1 MRLIIKIF
9 LFLFL
14 TSLALAE
21 IKNKEQTDKISKNL
35 RCLICQGQSIYDSQ
49 SEFALSIKTLIDI
62 KLDKG
67 ESEEQIYS
75 YFKEKYGA
83 WIIYDPEFNV
93 KTLLLWLIPLIL
105 FAIGGILIF
114 RKLTISKF
122 L

>member
-75 YFKEKYGA
+75 YFKEKYGE

-105 FAIGGILIF
+105 FVIGGILIF

>member
-14 TSLALAE
+14 TSSVLAE
-21 IKNKEQTDKISKNL
+21 IKNKEQTDRISKNL

-75 YFKEKYGA
+75 YFKEKYGE